1 MMNLYSFLWVQYT
14 ELGEAWGMVGVAAAV
29 LATQIRIRTG
39 GTPPSFDRVWLEA
52 PHSTPSF
59 LAEAKSRKILL
70 CHEKDS
76 VTDTVLPLPRFPVV
90 DPACHID
97 SNRYA
102 EIVPICYDTIS
113 QNQGKSSSDGEL

>member
-1 MMNLYSFLWVQYT
+1 MNLT
-14 ELGEAWGMVGVAAAV
+14 KKRDAA
-29 LATQIRIRTG
+29 LLRE
-39 GTPPSFDRVWLEA
+39 PPPASSSSFDRVWLEA